1 MMDAAGAQFPD
12 AATVEQIV
20 ASAEDVLGYEF
31 NDKQLLVKALTH
43 PSAVEELRLE
53 LSYERMEFLGD
64 AFLGGIVAREIY
76 HRFPQMNEGG
86 MTRLKSAVVS
96 GATLSD
102 VMAEL
107 GFADL
112 IIFGESERGTGG
124 RGMHSALENVYE
136 SIVAALVLD
145 GGVDVARDW
154 VLRTLGSHITES
166 AAQRS
171 ASNPKSRLQEIM
183 QEHGTAPA
191 YELVAEDGP
200 PHDRVFTMNALRGAT
215 VIGTGSGRTKK
226 EAEAAAA
233 QDAIGRLESS
243 RKGRSA

>member
-1 MMDAAGAQFPD
+1 MMETAGAQFPD

-20 ASAEDVLGYEF
+20 ASAEDILGYEF

-64 AFLGGIVAREIY
+64 AYLGSIVAQEIY
-76 HRFPQMNEGG
+76 GRFPLMNEGG

-96 GATLSD
+96 GATLSS

-136 SIVAALVLD
+136 SIVAALVID
-145 GGVDVARDW
+145 GGLDAARAW
-154 VLRTLGSHITES
+154 VLKTLGPHMNES
-166 AAQRS
+166 TARRS
-171 ASNPKSRLQEIM
+171 ASNPKSRLQEIL
-183 QEHGTAPA
+183 QENGSAPV
-191 YELVAEDGP
+191 YELVSEEGP
-200 PHDRVFTMNALRGAT
+200 PHDRVFTMRALRGT
-215 VIGTGSGRTKK
+215 KELGVGSGRTKK

-233 QDAIGRLESS
+233 LDAIDKLGVSE
-243 RKGRSA
+243 KGGGA